1 MFGTGKT
8 RGPQSDKPQQMLKG
22 KDKNLVS
29 FIRIQTKSSEF
40 MNVVVH
46 PSSGTRD
53 FQGERMLLLC
63 CRLSDS
69 VPLGM
74 LKQHNL
80 MARKGASHPSCFE
93 MSTI

>member
-29 FIRIQTKSSEF
+29 FIAKSSEF
-40 MNVVVH
+40 INVVVH

-53 FQGERMLLLC
+53 FHGEMMFVVLL
-63 CRLSDS
+63 
-69 VPLGM
+69 
-74 LKQHNL
+74 
-80 MARKGASHPSCFE
+80 
-93 MSTI
+93 